1 MMNKY
6 KKNKNK
12 YKKQNSNLKKLK
24 NNKITHFEVC
34 QCAQKWIL

>member
-34 QCAQKWIL
+34 

>member
-1 MMNKY
+1 MMNKC

-24 NNKITHFEVC
+24 NNKINHF
-34 QCAQKWIL
+34 L